1 MTRRGKPSK
10 RKSGG
15 GSAGSGGSTGAS
27 GSAVGSA
34 VGLGLDV
41 LSPEDRLVSRPWAA
55 SARDLSRFLGSPLW
69 SDILAMILR
78 RVEQARSELET
89 MSDPRATAYEQGR
102 IAAYREIA
110 TDVKYV
116 MPTFYAPAAGTAG
129 TDAADAAD
137 ADDTD

>member
-69 SDILAMILR
+69 SDILALALR
-78 RVEQARSELET
+78 RVEQSRSELET
-89 MSDPRATAYEQGR
+89 MADARAAAYEQGR
-102 IAAYREIA
+102 IAAYREIV
-110 TDVKYV
+110 TDIKFV
-116 MPTFYAPAAGTAG
+116 MPTFYASA

-137 ADDTD
+137 AAADAEKE